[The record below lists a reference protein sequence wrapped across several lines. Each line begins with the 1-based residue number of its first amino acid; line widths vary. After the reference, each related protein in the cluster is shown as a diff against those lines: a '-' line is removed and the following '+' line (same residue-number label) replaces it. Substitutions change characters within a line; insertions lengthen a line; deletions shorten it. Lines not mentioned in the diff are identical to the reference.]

1 MKKDK
6 NQEIVLGEKIKEIKI
21 NREIFVKK
29 QILLYAVLL
38 IALSSITISVMVIWN
53 SFLMIAIGIVIIIF
67 FTVLCMLSIYK
78 FTRKISYT
86 LYSNAIVTEIDTMV
100 EKIPLLYLVDAK
112 IYSSFLSKVLNYNT
126 KRIVLYFNDKSQ
138 SKKTLYSITE
148 DAEALVE
155 QIKNLANNLKK
166 SEEINKNN

>member
-1 MKKDK
+1 MKKEK
-6 NQEIVLGEKIKEIKI
+6 NQDLVLGEKIKEIQI

-53 SFLMIAIGIVIIIF
+53 SFLMIAIGIVIIIIF
-67 FTVLCMLSIYK
+67 IVLCMLSIYK
-78 FTRKISYT
+78 FTRKICYT
-86 LYSNAIVTEIDTMV
+86 VYSNAIVTEIDTMV

-112 IYSSFLSKVLNYNT
+112 IYSSFLSKILNYNT

-148 DAEALVE
+148 DAELLVE
-155 QIKNLANNLKK
+155 QIKKLANNLKK
-166 SEEINKNN
+166 SEETNKNI

>member
-1 MKKDK
+1 
-6 NQEIVLGEKIKEIKI
+6 
-21 NREIFVKK
+21 
-29 QILLYAVLL
+29 
-38 IALSSITISVMVIWN
+38 
-53 SFLMIAIGIVIIIF
+53 
-67 FTVLCMLSIYK
+67 
-78 FTRKISYT
+78 
-86 LYSNAIVTEIDTMV
+86 MV